1 MVVRER
7 KSDRGRLE
15 KNRMGI
21 GEELNRKRGYMKVY
35 KFGGASVKDA
45 EGVRNLQQI
54 VAQESDDLV
63 IVVSAMGKTT
73 NALEALLADLLANK
87 DEEATEKWKDIL
99 KFHFGIMDGLDFSN
113 ALGREVSR
121 KLGGGWQ
128 PQQLRDAGVK
138 RVLGNLIG
146 DGSVNSKVANVYER
160 AYDAVVSMGERMSTT
175 IVAAYLRQCGIDV
188 VLWDMTWLLQTDE
201 TFREAAVD
209 MEASEKLIRKAWD
222 KIEGRKIVVAQ
233 GFIGGT
239 KNGEPTTLGRE
250 GSDYSAAIIGNIL
263 GAESVT
269 IWKDVPGILNADPRL
284 VSETTKIDELSYND
298 AVELAYSGA
307 QVIHPKTIRPLENKH
322 IPLYVKPFG
331 DVKAAGSIIKDEAK
345 PIDTPIYIWRKNQ
358 ILVTMRAKDFSFVLE
373 ESLSHIFEIVKRN
386 RLKVSLIQS
395 SAVTISV
402 CMDNDGRRV
411 QQAIAELQ
419 NDYKVSWNEGL
430 NLLSI
435 RGTTPEIL
443 RREQEG
449 RTILLS
455 QTTRRTARFVMKETN
470 LI

>member
-1 MVVRER
+1 M
-7 KSDRGRLE
+7 
-15 KNRMGI
+15 
-21 GEELNRKRGYMKVY
+21 
-35 KFGGASVKDA
+35 KDA

-73 NALEALLADLLANK
+73 NALEAVLADLLANK
-87 DEEATEKWKDIL
+87 DEEATKKWEDIL
-99 KFHFGIMDGLDFSN
+99 KFHFDIMAGLDFSDE
-113 ALGREVSR
+113 LGCEVSR

-128 PQQLRDAGVK
+128 PNQLRDAGVK

-331 DVKAAGSIIKDEAK
+331 DAKAAGSIIKDEAK
-345 PIDTPIYIWRKNQ
+345 AIDVPVYIWRKNQ
-358 ILVTMRAKDFSFVLE
+358 VLITMRAKDFSFVLE
-373 ESLSHIFEIVKRN
+373 ESLSHIFAIIHRY
-386 RLKVSLIQS
+386 RLRVSLIQS

-402 CMDNDGRRV
+402 CVDSTRYV
-411 QQAIAELQ
+411 EAAIKALQ
-419 NDYKVSWNEGL
+419 EDYKVSWNEGL
-430 NLLSI
+430 SLLTV

-455 QTTRRTARFVMKETN
+455 QTTRRTARFVIKETN
-470 LI
+470 LIQ